1 MCTSVLCPFHVEP
14 CLIRH
19 KIFRPCFL
27 SSIVELADFLT
38 NMEVIALARNFFV
51 ALEKAIVRPSNLVGF
66 KRVTSEVHLPDG
78 VFHLVTLAS
87 SFKDTNP
94 GHQKRN

>member
-1 MCTSVLCPFHVEP
+1 MCTSVVCPFHVEP
-14 CLIRH
+14 CLIRN

-27 SSIVELADFLT
+27 SSTVEFADFLA
-38 NMEVIALARNFFV
+38 NMEVIALACNFFV
-51 ALEKAIVRPSNLVGF
+51 ASQIAIVRPSNLVGF
-66 KRVTSEVHLPDG
+66 KRVTSEVHLPNG